1 MPRAR
6 DDAEQLP
13 GPPTGF
19 MRRRR
24 PLGAGE
30 TVPSRASLADQLI
43 VLSKSTKLLRKSSH
57 EPEHAAK
64 AQTRDQDPAIDV

>member
-1 MPRAR
+1 MML
-6 DDAEQLP
+6 EQLP

-30 TVPSRASLADQLI
+30 TVPSRASLTDQLI
-43 VLSKSTKLLRKSSH
+43 VLSKLAKRLRKSSH
-57 EPEHAAK
+57 DPEHAAK
-64 AQTRDQDPAIDV
+64 APNRDEDPDIDV